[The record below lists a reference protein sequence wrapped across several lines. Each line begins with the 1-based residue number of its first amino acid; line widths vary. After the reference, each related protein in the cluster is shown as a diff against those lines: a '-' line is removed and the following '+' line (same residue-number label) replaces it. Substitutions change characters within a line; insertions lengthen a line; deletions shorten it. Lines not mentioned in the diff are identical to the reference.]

1 MHEYEA
7 APDENMEVEKSL
19 AKQLQHASTRY
30 ARVACHRMRQAFKQK
45 LIDIIPALQGRVY
58 DVQPPSQT
66 AEEPYAV
73 MALGEEIWKSS
84 WAGYRQVVRIKLY
97 AGQAGLA
104 QADVWANAL
113 IAGLHRAPVTGKG
126 EDTSAFTAHY
136 LGVRDAEKLDTVA
149 GKAYRTL
156 RFGVY
161 VPETEGGSATPASN
175 AAQPEEWLAALVH
188 WTQKQLGESWSVYA
202 DAWPAQPGSHAVLW
216 RLSGCETRMAGASMY
231 ELRKRF
237 IGHIIAPDTTEEN
250 HAASALVEGFAAQ
263 IQLPLEQDKGRYMS
277 MAEAS
282 ADLQADAILDG
293 QLRLMLVQRRMRPAE
308 EAALIRRVEIHPIL
322 K

>member
-7 APDENMEVEKSL
+7 APAENTKLEKGM
-19 AKQLQHASTRY
+19 ARQPQHAS
-30 ARVACHRMRQAFKQK
+30 AGCAKAACCRMRQAFKQK
-45 LIDIIPALQGRVY
+45 LIEIVPALQGRVY

-113 IAGLHRAPVTGKG
+113 IAGLHREPVTGQG
-126 EDTSAFTAHY
+126 EDTSAFTPHY
-136 LGVRDAEKLDTVA
+136 LGVRDAEKLDTVT

-161 VPETEGGSATPASN
+161 VPETAGSSSS
-175 AAQPEEWLAALVH
+175 AAQPDEWLAALTR
-188 WTQKQLGESWSVYA
+188 WTQKQLGETWSVYA
-202 DAWPAQPGSHAVLW
+202 DAWPAQPGRHAVLW

-237 IGHIIAPDTTEEN
+237 IGHIIAPDSAEEN
-250 HAASALVEGFAAQ
+250 RAASALVEGFATQ
-263 IQLPLEQDKGRYMS
+263 IQLPLDQDKGRYMS
-277 MAEAS
+277 TDEAS

-293 QLRLMLVQRRMRPAE
+293 QLRLTLVQRRMRPAE
-308 EAALIRRVEIHPIL
+308 EAALIRRVEIHPVL

>member
-7 APDENMEVEKSL
+7 TPDENTKVEKSM
-19 AKQLQHASTRY
+19 ARQSQHAS
-30 ARVACHRMRQAFKQK
+30 AGCAKAACCRMRQAFKQK
-45 LIDIIPALQGRVY
+45 LIEIVPALQGRVY

-113 IAGLHRAPVTGKG
+113 IAGLHREPVTGQG
-126 EDTSAFTAHY
+126 EDTSAFTPHY
-136 LGVRDAEKLDTVA
+136 LGVRDAEKLDTVT

-161 VPETEGGSATPASN
+161 VPETEGSSAIPTN
-175 AAQPEEWLAALVH
+175 GAAQPDEWLAALTR
-188 WTQKQLGESWSVYA
+188 WTQKQLGETWLVYA
-202 DAWPAQPGSHAVLW
+202 NAWPAQPGRHAVLW

-237 IGHIIAPDTTEEN
+237 IGHIIAPDSAEEN
-250 HAASALVEGFAAQ
+250 RAASALVEGFATQ
-263 IQLPLEQDKGRYMS
+263 IQLPLDQDKGRYMS
-277 MAEAS
+277 TDEAS

-293 QLRLMLVQRRMRPAE
+293 QLRLTLVQRRMRPAE
-308 EAALIRRVEIHPIL
+308 EAALIRRVEIHPVL

>member
-1 MHEYEA
+1 
-7 APDENMEVEKSL
+7 
-19 AKQLQHASTRY
+19 
-30 ARVACHRMRQAFKQK
+30 MRQAFKQK

-73 MALGEEIWKSS
+73 MVLGEEIWKSS

-104 QADVWANAL
+104 QADVWANTL
-113 IAGLHRAPVTGKG
+113 IAGLHRASVTGKG

-136 LGVRDAEKLDTVA
+136 LGVRDAEMLDTVT

-161 VPETEGGSATPASN
+161 VPETEGGSAAS
-175 AAQPEEWLAALVH
+175 ASGTAQPEEWLAALVG
-188 WTQKQLGESWSVYA
+188 WTQKQLGELWSVYA

-237 IGHIIAPDTTEEN
+237 IGHITAPVTTEEN
-250 HAASALVEGFAAQ
+250 RAASALVEGFAAQ

-277 MAEAS
+277 TAEAS

-293 QLRLMLVQRRMRPAE
+293 QLRLTLVQRRMRPAE

>member
-7 APDENMEVEKSL
+7 TPAENTEVEKSL
-19 AKQLQHASTRY
+19 AEQPQHANAGY
-30 ARVACHRMRQAFKQK
+30 AKVACRRMRQAFKQK
-45 LIDIIPALQGRVY
+45 LIEIIPALQGRVY

-113 IAGLHRAPVTGKG
+113 IAGLHREPVTGAG

-136 LGVRDAEKLDTVA
+136 LGVRDAEKLDTVT

-161 VPETEGGSATPASN
+161 VPETEGGSAAPANS
-175 AAQPEEWLAALVH
+175 ATQPEEWLAALVR
-188 WTQKQLGESWSVYA
+188 WTQKQLGETWSVYA
-202 DAWPAQPGSHAVLW
+202 DAWPAQPGRQAVLW
-216 RLSGCETRMAGASMY
+216 RMSGCETRMAGASMY

-237 IGHIIAPDTTEEN
+237 IGHITAPDTTEEN
-250 HAASALVEGFAAQ
+250 RAASALIEGFAAQ
-263 IQLPLEQDKGRYMS
+263 IQLPLDQDKGRYMS
-277 MAEAS
+277 TAEAS

>member
-1 MHEYEA
+1 
-7 APDENMEVEKSL
+7 
-19 AKQLQHASTRY
+19 
-30 ARVACHRMRQAFKQK
+30 MRQAFKQK
-45 LIDIIPALQGRVY
+45 LIEIIPALQGRVY

-113 IAGLHRAPVTGKG
+113 IAGLHREPVTGAG

-136 LGVRDAEKLDTVA
+136 LGVRDAEKLDTVT

-161 VPETEGGSATPASN
+161 VPESEGGSPAPANGAT
-175 AAQPEEWLAALVH
+175 QPEEWLAALVR
-188 WTQKQLGESWSVYA
+188 WTQKQLGETWSVYA
-202 DAWPAQPGSHAVLW
+202 DAWPAQPGRQAVLW
-216 RLSGCETRMAGASMY
+216 RMSGCETRMAGASMY

-237 IGHIIAPDTTEEN
+237 IGHITAPDTTEEN
-250 HAASALVEGFAAQ
+250 RAASALIEGFAAQ
-263 IQLPLEQDKGRYMS
+263 IQLPLDQDKGRYMS
-277 MAEAS
+277 TAEAS

-293 QLRLMLVQRRMRPAE
+293 QLRLMLVQRRMRPVE

>member
-1 MHEYEA
+1 
-7 APDENMEVEKSL
+7 
-19 AKQLQHASTRY
+19 
-30 ARVACHRMRQAFKQK
+30 MRQAFKQK

-73 MALGEEIWKSS
+73 MVLGEEIWKSS

-104 QADVWANAL
+104 QADVWANTL
-113 IAGLHRAPVTGKG
+113 IAGLHRASVTGKG

-136 LGVRDAEKLDTVA
+136 LGVRDAEMLDTVT

-161 VPETEGGSATPASN
+161 VPETEGGSAASAPG
-175 AAQPEEWLAALVH
+175 AAQPEEWLAALVG
-188 WTQKQLGESWSVYA
+188 WTQKQLGELWSVYA

-237 IGHIIAPDTTEEN
+237 IGHITAPVTTEEN
-250 HAASALVEGFAAQ
+250 RAASALVEGFAAQ

-277 MAEAS
+277 TAEAS

-293 QLRLMLVQRRMRPAE
+293 QLRLTLVQRRMRPAE

>member
-7 APDENMEVEKSL
+7 TPAENTEVEKSL
-19 AKQLQHASTRY
+19 AEQPQHANAGY
-30 ARVACHRMRQAFKQK
+30 AKVACRRMRQAFKQK
-45 LIDIIPALQGRVY
+45 LIEIIPALQGRVY

-113 IAGLHRAPVTGKG
+113 IAGLHREPVTGAG

-136 LGVRDAEKLDTVA
+136 LGVRDAEKLDTVT

-161 VPETEGGSATPASN
+161 VPESEGGSPAPANGAT
-175 AAQPEEWLAALVH
+175 QPEEWLAALVR
-188 WTQKQLGESWSVYA
+188 WTQKQLGETWSVYA
-202 DAWPAQPGSHAVLW
+202 NAWPAQPGRQAVLW
-216 RLSGCETRMAGASMY
+216 RMSGCETRMAGASMY

-237 IGHIIAPDTTEEN
+237 IGHITAPDTTEEN
-250 HAASALVEGFAAQ
+250 RAASALIEGFAAQ
-263 IQLPLEQDKGRYMS
+263 IQLPLDQDKGRYMS
-277 MAEAS
+277 TAEAS

-293 QLRLMLVQRRMRPAE
+293 QLRLTLVQRRMRPAE

>member
-1 MHEYEA
+1 
-7 APDENMEVEKSL
+7 
-19 AKQLQHASTRY
+19 
-30 ARVACHRMRQAFKQK
+30 MRQAFKQK
-45 LIDIIPALQGRVY
+45 LIEIIPALQGRVY

-66 AEEPYAV
+66 AEELYAV

-113 IAGLHRAPVTGKG
+113 IAGLHREPVTGAG

-136 LGVRDAEKLDTVA
+136 LGVRDAEKLDTVT

-161 VPETEGGSATPASN
+161 VPETEGGSAVPAN
-175 AAQPEEWLAALVH
+175 GATQPEEWLAALVR
-188 WTQKQLGESWSVYA
+188 WTRKQLGETWSVYA
-202 DAWPAQPGSHAVLW
+202 DAWPAQPGRHAVLW
-216 RLSGCETRMAGASMY
+216 RMSGCETRMAGASMY

-237 IGHIIAPDTTEEN
+237 IGHITAPDTTEEN
-250 HAASALVEGFAAQ
+250 RAASALIEGFAAQ
-263 IQLPLEQDKGRYMS
+263 IQLPLDQDKGRYMS
-277 MAEAS
+277 TAEAS

>member
-1 MHEYEA
+1 
-7 APDENMEVEKSL
+7 
-19 AKQLQHASTRY
+19 
-30 ARVACHRMRQAFKQK
+30 MRQAFKQK
-45 LIDIIPALQGRVY
+45 LIEIIPALQGRVY

-113 IAGLHRAPVTGKG
+113 IAGLHREPVTGAG

-136 LGVRDAEKLDTVA
+136 LGVRDAEKLDTIT
-149 GKAYRTL
+149 GKVYRTL

-161 VPETEGGSATPASN
+161 VPETEGGLPAPANGAT
-175 AAQPEEWLAALVH
+175 QPEEWLAALVR
-188 WTQKQLGESWSVYA
+188 WTQKQLGETWSVYA
-202 DAWPAQPGSHAVLW
+202 DAWSAQPGRHAVLW
-216 RLSGCETRMAGASMY
+216 RMSGCETRMAGASMY

-237 IGHIIAPDTTEEN
+237 IGHITAPDTTEEN
-250 HAASALVEGFAAQ
+250 RAASALIEGFAAQ
-263 IQLPLEQDKGRYMS
+263 IQLPLDQDKGRYMS
-277 MAEAS
+277 TAEAS